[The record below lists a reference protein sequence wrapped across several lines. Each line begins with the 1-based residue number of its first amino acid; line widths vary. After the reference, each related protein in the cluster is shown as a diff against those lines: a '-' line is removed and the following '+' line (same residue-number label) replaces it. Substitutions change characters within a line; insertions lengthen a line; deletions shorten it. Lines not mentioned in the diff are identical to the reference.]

1 MNYTEE
7 TNSLTFLGTGGAR
20 FMVSRQILASGGIWL
35 NLDGKRF
42 LIDPGPGSIVQVCRL
57 GLDPEKLS
65 AILLSH
71 RHLDHSRDV
80 NVMIEA
86 MTQGGFKKHGHF
98 LAPKDAFDNEPVI
111 YSYLKPF
118 LNDLTML
125 EEGREYNLDGIKVFT
140 TRRHQHPVETYGFI
154 FESSSHR
161 IGYVSD
167 TRYFE
172 EMPQVY
178 AGCDVLIINVVLKEA
193 IERIYHLSIPDA
205 AKLIT
210 AAKPK
215 TAILTH
221 FGLQLYRAD
230 PAKMAA
236 QLASETGIPVIAAG
250 DDLLFKLE

>member
-57 GLDPEKLS
+57 GLNPENLS

-71 RHLDHSRDV
+71 RHLDHSGDV

-86 MTQGGFKKHGHF
+86 MTQGGFNKNGHF
-98 LAPKDAFDNEPVI
+98 LAPKDALDNEPVI
-111 YSYLKPF
+111 YSYLRPF
-118 LNDLTML
+118 LNNLTVL
-125 EEGREYNLDGIKVFT
+125 EEEHEYNLDGIKVFT

-154 FESSSHR
+154 FESSNHR
-161 IGYVSD
+161 IGFVSD

-172 EMPQVY
+172 EIPQIY
-178 AGCDVLIINVVLKEA
+178 AGCDVLIINVVLRES
-193 IERIYHLSIPDA
+193 IERIYHLSIADA
-205 AKLIT
+205 ARLIT
-210 AAKPK
+210 GAKPK

-221 FGLQLYRAD
+221 FGLQLFRAD
-230 PAKMAA
+230 PASMAA
-236 QLASETGIPVIAAG
+236 KVEAETGIPVIAAV